1 MGTSNGKMGLCVTLR
16 KELVLKCLLKSIA
29 WSCGIQKAVK

>member
-1 MGTSNGKMGLCVTLR
+1 MGTSTCKMGLGGTL
-16 KELVLKCLLKSIA
+16 KNELVLKCLFKSIA